1 MAHVPEIKPGVFV
14 AGSIGKATEYSS
26 APEKWPEPHSLVVY
40 SHGEVAKVPLKMD
53 KVSVARMSGYTGD
66 CCGNCS
72 SFTMVR
78 NGTCLKCETC
88 GETTGCS

>member
-1 MAHVPEIKPGVFV
+1 MGTGV
-14 AGSIGKATEYSS
+14 E
-26 APEKWPEPHSLVVY
+26 PEKPVVV
-40 SHGEVAKVPLKMD
+40 SNVVINAAAGMSDEQLAKVVEKVKESALPDKRTVAK
-53 KVSVARMSGYTGD
+53 MSGYTGD